1 MIFYTYRKQ
10 KNENFMKKLKRENSD
25 NINQNKKEEREIILN
40 KYIQSTNNYG
50 IKKKIN
56 FFENN
61 IYKNNNKNNQEKYFE
76 KINYRI
82 KTENIKNNFNKKDNN
97 FINNL
102 MQKKGENNEE
112 YFKDE
117 MLNEIENLNI
127 VKNYKDLSNNLNYR
141 NNSKN

>member
-40 KYIQSTNNYG
+40 KYIKSTNNYG

-61 IYKNNNKNNQEKYFE
+61 ISLRIGFDLFTI
-76 KINYRI
+76 KINKCFSVTVYRI
-82 KTENIKNNFNKKDNN
+82 A
-97 FINNL
+97 
-102 MQKKGENNEE
+102 
-112 YFKDE
+112 
-117 MLNEIENLNI
+117 
-127 VKNYKDLSNNLNYR
+127 
-141 NNSKN
+141 